1 MKHLKRE
8 FDKLT
13 FREVMILVMAWV
25 CLAMSY
31 VILFVGLLTD
41 PEGEVHDSVQTTYGI
56 TLFFIASLLGIT
68 FHYSVE
74 KSIFK
79 QDILDFLKRK
89 GLTFED
95 KSDDN
100 PEAELSRESEAQ
112 VTGESMPI
120 EKESMINLSK

>member
-1 MKHLKRE
+1 MKRE

-41 PEGEVHDSVQTTYGI
+41 PEGEVHDSVQTTFCI

-74 KSIFK
+74 KSMFK
-79 QDILDFLKRK
+79 QDIIDFLKKK

-95 KSDDN
+95 KPDDK
-100 PEAELSRESEAQ
+100 SEAVQ
-112 VTGESMPI
+112 SQDSETPVSAETMPP
-120 EKESMINLSK
+120 EREPDINLSK